1 MAKNDASRFGT
12 TGNGMSTYIKLNTG
26 KVASGGCGYGT
37 KQSLLSSKGGGDTAS
52 KGTIAETKQVGEH
65 RATVGLKGLKG

>member
-12 TGNGMSTYIKLNTG
+12 TGSGMSTYIKLRTS
-26 KVASGGCGYGT
+26 KTESGGCGYGT
-37 KQSLLSSKGGGDTAS
+37 KESLLREKGGDTAS
-52 KGTIAETKQVGEH
+52 KGSIAETKQVGEH